1 MIKAIYDTDP
11 GVDDAV
17 ALHFAAES
25 QDIELVGITTIFGN
39 NTIDVTTNNAL
50 FLKEKLDIGCPVARG
65 CAAPLVIAPNPPS
78 VVAHGNNGLGDAF
91 EVTTQTQCDPRHAAQ
106 FIIDTVRAN
115 PGEIT
120 LIAVGPLTNLALA
133 CRLAPEI
140 ASLIKQVVIMGG
152 TTLRNAHFGNK
163 SPVAEANI
171 HRDPHAAQIVFNSGL
186 PLTMVGL
193 DVTHEVLL
201 DNTRLAQLADH
212 ANPHNQLLFRIVQ
225 HYIRYA
231 KTRYGLDGMRPHDLQ
246 AFICAIHP
254 EFYHTISGN
263 VQVVMEGPAE
273 GQTLHYFG
281 EHMKGREHMS
291 VTKVCVSV
299 DAPRVAN
306 CYFDTLLNVP
316 Q

>member
-17 ALHFAAES
+17 ALHFAAENPA
-25 QDIELVGITTIFGN
+25 ITLVGITTVFGN
-39 NTIDVTTNNAL
+39 NTLDVTTRNAL
-50 FLKEKLDIGCPVARG
+50 FLKEKLDIACPVARG
-65 CAAPLVIAPNPPS
+65 AATPLIIAPNPPS
-78 VVAHGNNGLGDAF
+78 VVAHGNDGLGDVFDIAPRG
-91 EVTTQTQCDPRHAAQ
+91 ELDPRPAAQ

-115 PGEIT
+115 PGDIT

-133 CRLAPEI
+133 CRLDPAIVPLVK
-140 ASLIKQVVIMGG
+140 SVVIMGG

-201 DNTRLAQLADH
+201 DNARLRRLEQH
-212 ANPHNQLLFRIVQ
+212 ANPHNQLLHRIIG
-225 HYIRYA
+225 HYIAYA
-231 KTRYGLDGMRPHDLQ
+231 KARYGLDGMRPHDLQ
-246 AFICAIHP
+246 AFVCAIHP
-254 EFYHTISGN
+254 EYYQTVEGN
-263 VQVVMEGPAE
+263 VQVVMTGPAE

-281 EHMKGREHMS
+281 EHLKGREHLSM
-291 VTKVCVSV
+291 TQVCVAV
-299 DAPRVAN
+299 DAQRVAD
-306 CYFDTLLNVP
+306 CYFDTLLK
-316 Q
+316 